1 MQIINQRNITD
12 TIMDKIIDIHT
23 HILPGVDDGAKD
35 IDESVKIIKYL
46 YARGITDIV
55 LTSHY
60 IPNTKY
66 NYNQVARDRI
76 LATLREKLNND
87 QIRLYLGN
95 EVYLSE
101 DVLDLLERHEIS
113 TINNTKY
120 MLIELPLTG
129 YINNL
134 QNILCELTNYGIIPI
149 IAHPE
154 RYEFLQKNNKRI
166 RELLE
171 FNCLLQCNVDSIT
184 GKYGRKAK
192 KLMKWLLKNKLVQFV
207 ATDTHYVES
216 DDSLDKAYK
225 KLKKIVG
232 NTRFEDLTLKNPLR
246 VLRNEEIEGN
256 LEYLIKEENRKK

>member
-1 MQIINQRNITD
+1 
-12 TIMDKIIDIHT
+12 MDKIIDIHT

-35 IDESVKIIKYL
+35 IDESIKIINYL
-46 YARGITDIV
+46 YDKGITDIV

-60 IPNTKY
+60 IINTKY
-66 NYNQVARDRI
+66 NYNQIARNRI
-76 LATLREKLNND
+76 LTALREKLNND
-87 QIRLYLGN
+87 QIHLYLGN

-101 DVLDLLERHEIS
+101 NIIDLLEQHEIS

-154 RYEFLQKNNKRI
+154 RYKFLQKNNKRV

-171 FNCLLQCNVDSIT
+171 FNCLLQCNIDSIL
-184 GKYGRKAK
+184 GKYGKKAK
-192 KLMKWLLKNKLVQFV
+192 KTMKWLLKKDLVSFV
-207 ATDTHYVES
+207 ATDTHYVDS
-216 DDSLDKAYK
+216 DDKLEKAYK

-232 NTRFEDLTLKNPLR
+232 QNKYNELTKINPTK
-246 VLRNEEIEGN
+246 VLNNVDILNN
-256 LEYLIKEENRKK
+256 LEYLIKEEKR